1 MSQVGTLT
9 DKEREITPPHSGEVG
24 AGKLGNGPSAHEG
37 KGQRIKEKECFK
49 IILPSKNSAQLG
61 LADAEGSRFMAAP
74 ICFSG
79 TVRLRLLWL

>member
-1 MSQVGTLT
+1 MGR
-9 DKEREITPPHSGEVG
+9 KEP
-24 AGKLGNGPSAHEG
+24 GKRGNGPSAHEG
-37 KGQRIKEKECFK
+37 KGQHIKEKECFK
-49 IILPSKNSAQLG
+49 TILPSKNSAQLG